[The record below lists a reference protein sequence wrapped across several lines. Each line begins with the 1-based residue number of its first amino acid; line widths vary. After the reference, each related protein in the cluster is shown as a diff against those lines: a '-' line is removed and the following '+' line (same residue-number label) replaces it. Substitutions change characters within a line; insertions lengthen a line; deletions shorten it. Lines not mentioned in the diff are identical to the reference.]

1 VWRDHS
7 GIRRTV
13 GLVSQLYAVLRDC
26 LRAEEPVALATV
38 IEVSADSAG
47 SNPGPDGPPRLGA
60 KLLVRSENDVLGSLG
75 DPELDGAV
83 VKDLMGALESGLT
96 GERHYGWRGEI
107 SGTAVSVFI
116 EAFTPAPHMVIFGAV
131 DFTRALV
138 RVANVLGYRV
148 TVCDARPVFATRTRF
163 PDADDVVVDWP
174 DRYLSRVGPQLGP
187 NDAICVLT
195 HDAKF
200 DVPAI
205 VGALATNVGYIGAM
219 GSRRTKQDRET
230 RLLEAGVAEKDM
242 SRIMAPIGLD
252 IGARTPEETAV
263 AICAEI
269 IAARSGNGSV
279 ASLRDGTGPIHRT
292 PTTHLGLAGP

>member
-1 VWRDHS
+1 
-7 GIRRTV
+7 
-13 GLVSQLYAVLRDC
+13 VSELYAVLRDC

-38 IEVSADSAG
+38 IEVSLDADGTTG
-47 SNPGPDGPPRLGA
+47 SRNLSPLVGA
-60 KLLVRSENDVLGSLG
+60 KLLVRSVSDILGSLG
-75 DPELDGAV
+75 DPDLDQAV
-83 VKDLMGALESGLT
+83 VKDLLGALESGLT

-107 SGTAVSVFI
+107 SGTSVDVFI

-138 RVANVLGYRV
+138 RVANVLGFRV

-163 PDADDVVVDWP
+163 PDADEVVVDWP
-174 DRYLSRVGPQLGP
+174 DRYLSRVGGQLGAT
-187 NDAICVLT
+187 DAVCVLT

-205 VGALATNVGYIGAM
+205 VGALATDVGYIGAM
-219 GSRRTKQDRET
+219 GSRRTKKDREG
-230 RLLEAGVAEKDM
+230 RLLEAGVAEKDL

-269 IAARSGNGSV
+269 VAMRSGSAV

-292 PTTHLGLAGP
+292 PMGGLHQGQTGQ